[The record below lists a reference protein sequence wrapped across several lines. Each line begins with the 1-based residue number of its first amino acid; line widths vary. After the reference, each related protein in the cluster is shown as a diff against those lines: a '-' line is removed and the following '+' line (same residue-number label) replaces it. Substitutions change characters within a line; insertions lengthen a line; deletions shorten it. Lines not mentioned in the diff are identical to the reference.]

1 MRAALSPT
9 LDPALRPALAHLR
22 LVDGVAFLLVLQC
35 GAELGFALIDPGD
48 QVVAVGRQGAGWG
61 AREGLNGLVGTNG
74 GVCGVL

>member
-1 MRAALSPT
+1 M
-9 LDPALRPALAHLR
+9 
-22 LVDGVAFLLVLQC
+22 LQG

-61 AREGLNGLVGTNG
+61 AREGVNGPVGNGPVGTNG